1 MDAWSVNMMASEHII
16 NVSEGD
22 FEYNV
27 LAYSQQV
34 PVVVDFWAE
43 WCIPC
48 RTLGPMLEKLAHEGQ
63 GAFRLAKVDVD
74 ANQGL
79 ATQFNVYSIPAV
91 KAFHNGKVVSEF
103 VGVIPEPRL
112 REFVRALAPS
122 ELDLSLEK
130 GQSLLKLEQ
139 FRSAEQTFRQVLSKD
154 PSQPAALLGLAKS
167 LLRQG
172 DSFEALDILE
182 HFPASR
188 EFSAA
193 QSLLPLADILEQ
205 MENGDAWNEDPLDA
219 AFNRS
224 VNLTKRG
231 NLPAALDGLLDILRE
246 NKDYRNGAAR
256 KAILGIF
263 ELLGEDN
270 ALTRQYRQELASVLF

>member
-1 MDAWSVNMMASEHII
+1 MMASEHII
-16 NVSEGD
+16 NVTEGD

-34 PVVVDFWAE
+34 PVVVDFWAD

-79 ATQFNVYSIPAV
+79 ATQFSVYSIPTV
-91 KAFHNGKVVSEF
+91 KAFQNGRVVSEF
-103 VGVIPEPRL
+103 VGMIPEERL

-139 FRSAEQTFRQVLSKD
+139 FGSAEDTFRQVLAKD
-154 PSQPAALLGLAKS
+154 PTQPAALLGLAKS
-167 LLRQG
+167 LLLQG
-172 DSFEALDILE
+172 ESYEALGILE
-182 HFPASR
+182 RFPASR

-193 QSLLPLADILEQ
+193 QSLLPLADVLELVQ
-205 MENGDAWNEDPLDA
+205 NGDAWTDDPLDA

-224 VNLTKRG
+224 INLTRRG

-246 NKDYRNGAAR
+246 NKGYRSGAAR

-263 ELLGEDN
+263 ELLGEDSV
-270 ALTRQYRQELASVLF
+270 LTKQYRQELASVLF

>member
-1 MDAWSVNMMASEHII
+1 MMTSEHII

-34 PVVVDFWAE
+34 PVVVDFWAD

-63 GAFRLAKVDVD
+63 GSFRLAKVDVD

-79 ATQFNVYSIPAV
+79 ATQFNVYSIPTV
-91 KAFHNGKVVSEF
+91 KAFQNGKVVSEF
-103 VGVIPEPRL
+103 VGVVPEPRL
-112 REFVRALAPS
+112 REFVHALAPS
-122 ELDLSLEK
+122 ELDLSMEK

-139 FRSAEQTFRQVLSKD
+139 FHSAESVFRQVLDKD
-154 PSQPAALLGLAKS
+154 PTQPAALLGLAKS
-167 LLRQG
+167 LLLQG
-172 DSFEALDILE
+172 ESFEALGILE
-182 HFPASR
+182 RFPASR

-193 QSLLPLADILEQ
+193 QSLLPLADNIEQ
-205 MENGDAWNEDPLDA
+205 MENGDVWTEDPLDA
-219 AFNRS
+219 AFNRA
-224 VNLTKRG
+224 VNLTRRG

-246 NKDYRNGAAR
+246 NKGYRNGAAR
-256 KAILGIF
+256 KAVLGIF

-270 ALTRQYRQELASVLF
+270 PLTRQYRQELASVLF